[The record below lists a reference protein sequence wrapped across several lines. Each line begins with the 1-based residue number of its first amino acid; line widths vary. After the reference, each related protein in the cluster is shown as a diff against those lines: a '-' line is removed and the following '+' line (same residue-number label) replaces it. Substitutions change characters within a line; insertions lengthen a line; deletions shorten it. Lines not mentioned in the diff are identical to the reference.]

1 MKQAVM
7 VLMMLAMFAF
17 TGCTGSS
24 ADELF
29 ETAELEMLQKNH
41 AHAAELYKEILNKH
55 PESKY
60 AQKARERLNAIEKPQ
75 N

>member
-1 MKQAVM
+1 MKQAVV

-17 TGCTGSS
+17 MGCTGNS
-24 ADELF
+24 AAELF

-41 AHAAELYKEILNKH
+41 AHAVLLYREIVNKH

-60 AQKARERLNAIEKPQ
+60 AQKARERLKALGKTQ